1 MFRARFSS
9 GAPATPDDHQR
20 SVFPQND
27 QIGIEVSLFDLL
39 VGESAKEG
47 CKVGEGGLSCHHKS
61 RDGESRARSGAGE
74 VFVGSSE
81 HNLDAKGRLVLPAKF
96 RDALE
101 GRGYLTYS
109 TDQVLQL
116 WPFAEFDRQMKLMA
130 PKVETSAEDRR
141 LFRLASSY
149 TFEVEIEPSQG
160 RIAIPSKLREVA
172 NLKSGRP
179 VVIAGSF
186 NCIELWSKPD
196 FDRRVLL
203 LDEPQG
209 GTSA

>member
-1 MFRARFSS
+1 MGVS
-9 GAPATPDDHQR
+9 G
-20 SVFPQND
+20 V
-27 QIGIEVSLFDLL
+27 
-39 VGESAKEG
+39 K
-47 CKVGEGGLSCHHKS
+47 CHHKS
-61 RDGESRARSGAGE
+61 RGGETRAQSGAGE

-116 WPFAEFDRQMKLMA
+116 WPFAEFDRQMKQMA
-130 PKVETSAEDRR
+130 QRADNSPEERR
-141 LFRLASSY
+141 LFRVASSY
-149 TFEVEIEPSQG
+149 TFDVEVEPSQG
-160 RIAIPSKLREVA
+160 RIAIPAKLREVA
-172 NLKSGRP
+172 DLKSGQP

-203 LDEPQG
+203 IDAPQG
-209 GTSA
+209 GTPA